1 MKSPVRSLLQLEDL
15 ARGLSPV
22 HRLHPLAK
30 LLVTFAG
37 LVAAVSFPRADF
49 LALLPLFLYPVALTL
64 LSDLPTGAL
73 LRRLAVVEP
82 FVLLFAAL
90 NPLLDRVL
98 VPLGPWLWARGWET
112 FASIG
117 LKSLLTVSIA
127 LLLVATTGMDAI
139 ASALRNLHVPRVL
152 VLQLTMTYRYLAV
165 LAAEVSRTTRAYAL
179 RAAGRRGIAPA
190 AWGPLAGQ
198 VLLRTFDRAERVY
211 QAMRLRGFDGDP
223 HAGGPPRLFRSRDLA
238 FILGWSAY
246 FLLVRFVD
254 LPGLLGR
261 YFLEVI
267 R

>member
-1 MKSPVRSLLQLEDL
+1 
-15 ARGLSPV
+15 
-22 HRLHPLAK
+22 
-30 LLVTFAG
+30 
-37 LVAAVSFPRADF
+37 
-49 LALLPLFLYPVALTL
+49 
-64 LSDLPTGAL
+64 
-73 LRRLAVVEP
+73 
-82 FVLLFAAL
+82 
-90 NPLLDRVL
+90 
-98 VPLGPWLWARGWET
+98 
-112 FASIG
+112 
-117 LKSLLTVSIA
+117 
-127 LLLVATTGMDAI
+127 
-139 ASALRNLHVPRVL
+139 
-152 VLQLTMTYRYLAV
+152 MTYRYLAV